1 MTTTPSRDFDRPVP
15 LHPLTYLEEGEEVTV
30 GRADIDSYGLF
41 PPDGAAL
48 LRRMEAGAP
57 PNAAA
62 RWYTEEYGEQV
73 DMAEFLEVLEELE
86 LVVKD
91 GEQAAAA
98 TGPVRWQR
106 LGAAV
111 FSPVAWA
118 LYGLLVIAAV
128 TAMVRRPDLA
138 PQYQNLFFTHRS
150 LVLLTLGIVLGQVPW
165 ILLHE
170 AAHALAGRRL
180 GLNSTLSI
188 SRRFY
193 YVVFVTAL
201 DGLVAVPRRKRYL
214 PMLAGMIVD
223 VLVISGLTLVAA
235 ALPDA
240 SGAAAVIHRLLL
252 SMAFAVVLRL
262 VWQFYFFLRTD
273 LYYLAIT
280 VLGCNDLQTTAR
292 QMLRNRLMRLL
303 GRPERMADESA
314 WGERD
319 RQIARWYSWL
329 MVAGY
334 GFLTVTLLTAAIPT
348 GIRLTEVAV
357 HKLGADFSPANA
369 ADVLT
374 FLALNFWE
382 PVFAACLALRAWRR
396 RARPAASTASPAK
409 ETAHAAG

>member
-1 MTTTPSRDFDRPVP
+1 MR
-15 LHPLTYLEEGEEVTV
+15 LHPLTYLEEGDEVTV

-41 PPDGAAL
+41 PPDGAEL
-48 LRRMEAGAP
+48 LRRLEAGVP
-57 PNAAA
+57 PSEAA
-62 RWYTEEYGEQV
+62 RWYTEQYGEQV
-73 DMAEFLEVLEELE
+73 DIGEFLEVLEELD
-86 LVVKD
+86 LLVKD
-91 GEQAAAA
+91 GEQVAAPA
-98 TGPVRWQR
+98 GPVRWQR

-111 FSPVAWA
+111 YSPVAWVLYA
-118 LYGLLVIAAV
+118 LVAAAGV
-128 TAMVRRPDLA
+128 VAMVRRPELA
-138 PQYQNLFFTHRS
+138 PHYQNLFFTHRS
-150 LVLLTLGIVLGQVPW
+150 LVLLTLGIVLGQLPW

-170 AAHALAGRRL
+170 SAHALAGRRL

-214 PMLAGMIVD
+214 PMLAGMVCD
-223 VLVISGLTLVAA
+223 VLVICGLTLVAA
-235 ALPDA
+235 ALSGSA
-240 SGAAAVIHRLLL
+240 GAAGVVYRLLL

-292 QMLRNRLMRLL
+292 QMLRNRLMRVLR
-303 GRPERMADESA
+303 RPERMVDEST
-314 WGERD
+314 WHERD

-329 MVAGY
+329 MLAGY

-348 GIRLTEVAV
+348 GVRLTELAV
-357 HKLGADFSPANA
+357 HKLSTDLSPVNA

-374 FLALNFWE
+374 FLVINFWE
-382 PVFAACLALRAWRR
+382 PVFAAYLAYRAWRR
-396 RARPAASTASPAK
+396 RARPSVPTAK

>member
-1 MTTTPSRDFDRPVP
+1 MTTPPSRNFDEPVR
-15 LHPLTYLEEGEEVTV
+15 LHPLTYLEEGDEVTV

-48 LRRMEAGAP
+48 LRRLEGGTP

-62 RWYTEEYGEQV
+62 RWYTEQYGEQV
-73 DMAEFLEVLEELE
+73 DMAEFLDVLDELE

-91 GEQAAAA
+91 GEDVAAPS
-98 TGPVRWQR
+98 GPVRWQR
-106 LGAAV
+106 LGRAV
-111 FSPVAWA
+111 FSPVAWGV
-118 LYGLLVIAAV
+118 YGLTVLAALVVMI
-128 TAMVRRPDLA
+128 RQPHLA
-138 PQYQNLFFTHRS
+138 PHYQNLFFTRRS

-214 PMLAGMIVD
+214 PMLAGMITD
-223 VLVISGLTLVAA
+223 VLVVSGLTLVAA
-235 ALPDA
+235 ALQ
-240 SGAAAVIHRLLL
+240 GADGATAVVRRLLL

-292 QMLRNRLMRLL
+292 QMLRNRLMRLWNK
-303 GRPERMADESA
+303 PERMVDERG

-334 GFLTVTLLTAAIPT
+334 VFLTVTLLTAAVPT
-348 GIRLTEVAV
+348 GIRLTAVAV
-357 HKLGADFSPANA
+357 HKLGSDLSPANA

-374 FLALNFWE
+374 FLVLNFWE

-396 RARPAASTASPAK
+396 RTRIPATTAK

>member
-1 MTTTPSRDFDRPVP
+1 MTTPPSRNLDEPVR

-41 PPDGAAL
+41 PPDGAEL
-48 LRRMEAGAP
+48 LRRLESGVS

-62 RWYTEEYGEQV
+62 HWYTEQYGEQV
-73 DMAEFLEVLEELE
+73 DIGEFLEVLEELD
-86 LVVKD
+86 LLAKD
-91 GEQAAAA
+91 GEEVAAPA
-98 TGPVRWQR
+98 GPVRWQR

-111 FSPVAWA
+111 YSPVAWG
-118 LYGLLVIAAV
+118 LYGLIVLAAV
-128 TAMVRRPDLA
+128 AAMVRRPELA

-170 AAHALAGRRL
+170 SAHALAGRRL

-214 PMLAGMIVD
+214 PMLAGMICD

-235 ALPDA
+235 ALRG
-240 SGAAAVIHRLLL
+240 STGAPGVVYRLLL

-303 GRPERMADESA
+303 RRPERLVDEST
-314 WGERD
+314 WHERD
-319 RQIARWYSWL
+319 REVARWYSWL
-329 MVAGY
+329 MAAGY
-334 GFLTVTLLTAAIPT
+334 VFLTVTLLTAAIPT
-348 GIRLTEVAV
+348 GVRLTELAV
-357 HKLGADFSPANA
+357 HKLGTDLSPLNL

-374 FLALNFWE
+374 FLVLNFWE
-382 PVFAACLALRAWRR
+382 PVFAGYLAYRAWRR
-396 RARPAASTASPAK
+396 RTRTSAPTAK